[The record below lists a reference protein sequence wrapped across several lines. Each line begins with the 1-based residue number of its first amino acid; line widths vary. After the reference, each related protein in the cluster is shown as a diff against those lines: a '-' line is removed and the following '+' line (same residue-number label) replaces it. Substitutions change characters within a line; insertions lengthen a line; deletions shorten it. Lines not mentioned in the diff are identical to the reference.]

1 MSRGK
6 KSGTHASQPLMKEDI
21 GRCSLSVAAAVVC
34 EAARLCLFGVACNK
48 NAIRRLLSGRS
59 RRQKTRGRR
68 RITARR
74 GTAAL
79 ESSWRKKEEERKHP
93 FIRHP
98 RDILSLLF
106 HAFSFKLLFSWLPHL
121 FCGLENEKNV
131 HLIPRVLF
139 FCTYVFTSIVRPKI

>member
-6 KSGTHASQPLMKEDI
+6 KSGTHASQPLVKEDI

-48 NAIRRLLSGRS
+48 NAIRRLLSAADRS
-59 RRQKTRGRR
+59 R
-68 RITARR
+68 AREGGGESLR
-74 GTAAL
+74 DAGLQLLKAAG
-79 ESSWRKKEEERKHP
+79 EKKKEERKHP

-121 FCGLENEKNV
+121 FCGLEMKRLSILFLVYFFFV
-131 HLIPRVLF
+131 HMSLLL
-139 FCTYVFTSIVRPKI
+139 S

>member
-6 KSGTHASQPLMKEDI
+6 KSGTHASQPLVKEDI

-79 ESSWRKKEEERKHP
+79 ESSWRKKKEERKHP

-121 FCGLENEKNV
+121 FCGLEMKRLSILFLVYFFFV
-131 HLIPRVLF
+131 HMSLLL
-139 FCTYVFTSIVRPKI
+139 S